1 MGRRDVSRDVREY
14 ECVVTFRII
23 ITSKSFMPDLKV
35 VL

>member
-1 MGRRDVSRDVREY
+1 MEEDVNGMCGNTNVWSR
-14 ECVVTFRII
+14 FII